1 MQRGIAFGLSAYI
14 WWGFTPVYWKQLNH
28 IPSLDVTCFRMIWT
42 FVLLSAVHLARH
54 SWQEIKDLLKDRR
67 QRYLQ
72 ITAAG
77 LLSTNWLVFV
87 WAIGNGQVVEASLGY
102 FMNPLINVLL
112 GHLFLGEKFRS
123 SQKMS
128 IGLALAGV
136 LVLTIAVGSIPIVAL
151 YLATSFGFYGLVKS
165 KVDRPALNTLTV
177 EVMFMSVPALI
188 YLILR
193 GIDGYGAMGLTVHAD
208 NLWLISTG
216 IATSVPLLF
225 FAVAVQR
232 VPLGVL
238 GMMQYV
244 APTTQLILGVAVY
257 DEVIARGELVGYSII
272 WAAVALFAVDGL
284 VALRNNSAKNLSNVD
299 K

>member
-112 GHLFLGEKFRS
+112 GYLFLGEKFRS

-151 YLATSFGFYGLVKS
+151 YLATSFGLYGLVKS

>member
-1 MQRGIAFGLSAYI
+1 MQRGIAFGLGAYI

-42 FVLLSAVHLARH
+42 FVLLSGVHLVRH
-54 SWQEIKDLLKDRR
+54 SWQEIADLLRDRR

-87 WAIGNGQVVEASLGY
+87 WAIGDGQVVEASLGY

-112 GHLFLGEKFRS
+112 GYLFLGEKFRS

-151 YLATSFGFYGLVKS
+151 YLATSFGLYGLVKS

>member
-112 GHLFLGEKFRS
+112 GYLFLGEKFRS

>member
-1 MQRGIAFGLSAYI
+1 MKQGIVFGLGAYI

-28 IPSLDVTCFRMIWT
+28 IPSLDVTCFRMVWT
-42 FVLLSAVHLARH
+42 FVLLSGVHLVRH
-54 SWQEIKDLLKDRR
+54 SWHEIKDLLRDRR
-67 QRYLQ
+67 QRFLQ

-87 WAIGNGQVVEASLGY
+87 WAIGDGQVVEASLGY
-102 FMNPLINVLL
+102 FMNPLVNVLL
-112 GHLFLGEKFRS
+112 GYLFLGEKFRS
-123 SQKMS
+123 FQKMS
-128 IGLALAGV
+128 IGLAVAGV
-136 LVLTIAVGSIPIVAL
+136 LVLIVAVGSVPVVAL
-151 YLATSFGFYGLVKS
+151 YLAGSFGFYGLVKS
-165 KVDRPALNTLTV
+165 KVNRPALNTLTV

-188 YLILR
+188 YLVVR
-193 GIDGYGAMGLTVHAD
+193 GIDGYGAMGLSVPAD
-208 NLWLISTG
+208 NFWLISTG

-225 FAVAVQR
+225 FAIAVQR

-257 DEVIARGELVGYSII
+257 GEEIAQGELFGYSII

-284 VALRNNSAKNLSNVD
+284 LALRKNSEKNFSNTS

>member
-1 MQRGIAFGLSAYI
+1 MQRGIAFGLGAYI

-42 FVLLSAVHLARH
+42 FVLLSGVHLARH
-54 SWQEIKDLLKDRR
+54 SWQEIADLLRDRR

-87 WAIGNGQVVEASLGY
+87 WAIGDGQVVEASLGY

-112 GHLFLGEKFRS
+112 GYLFLGEKFRS

-136 LVLTIAVGSIPIVAL
+136 LVLTIAVGSIPVVAL

-193 GIDGYGAMGLTVHAD
+193 GVDGYGAMGLTVYAD

-216 IATSVPLLF
+216 IATSIPLLF
-225 FAVAVQR
+225 FSVAVQR

-244 APTTQLILGVAVY
+244 APTTQLILGVIVY

-272 WAAVALFAVDGL
+272 WAAVALFAIDGL
-284 VALRNNSAKNLSNVD
+284 VALRHNSEKNLSNVD
-299 K
+299 

>member
-1 MQRGIAFGLSAYI
+1 MQRGIVIGLGAYI
-14 WWGFTPVYWKQLNH
+14 WWGFTPVYWKQLSH

-42 FVLLSAVHLARH
+42 FVLLSGVHLFRH
-54 SWQEIKDLLKDRR
+54 SWREIKDLLRDRR

-87 WAIGNGQVVEASLGY
+87 WAIGDGQVVEASLGY
-102 FMNPLINVLL
+102 FMNPLVNVLL
-112 GHLFLGEKFRS
+112 GYLFLGEKFRS
-123 SQKMS
+123 FQKVS
-128 IGLALAGV
+128 IGFAIIGV
-136 LVLTIAVGSIPIVAL
+136 LVLTVAVGSVPVVAL
-151 YLATSFGFYGLVKS
+151 YLAASFGFYGLVKS
-165 KVDRPALNTLTV
+165 KVDRTALNTLTV

-188 YLILR
+188 YLVIR
-193 GIDGYGAMGLTVHAD
+193 GVDGYGAMGLTIPAD

-244 APTTQLILGVAVY
+244 APTTQLILGVIVY
-257 DEVIARGELVGYSII
+257 GEVITQGELVGYSII

-284 VALRNNSAKNLSNVD
+284 LALRQNSGKVFKS
-299 K
+299 

>member
-1 MQRGIAFGLSAYI
+1 
-14 WWGFTPVYWKQLNH
+14 
-28 IPSLDVTCFRMIWT
+28 MIWT
-42 FVLLSAVHLARH
+42 FVLLSGVHLVRH
-54 SWQEIKDLLKDRR
+54 SWQEIADLLRDRR

-87 WAIGNGQVVEASLGY
+87 WAIGDGQVVEASLGY

-112 GHLFLGEKFRS
+112 GYLFLGEKFRS

-136 LVLTIAVGSIPIVAL
+136 LVLTIAVGSIPVVAL
-151 YLATSFGFYGLVKS
+151 YLAISFGFYGLVKS

-193 GIDGYGAMGLTVHAD
+193 GVDGYGAMGLTVYAD

-225 FAVAVQR
+225 FSVAVQR

-244 APTTQLILGVAVY
+244 APTTQLILGVIVY

-284 VALRNNSAKNLSNVD
+284 VALRQNSEKNLSNVD
-299 K
+299 

>member
-112 GHLFLGEKFRS
+112 GYLFLGEKFRS

-165 KVDRPALNTLTV
+165 KVDRPALNTLTI

>member
-67 QRYLQ
+67 QRHLQ

-112 GHLFLGEKFRS
+112 GYLFLGEKFRS

>member
-112 GHLFLGEKFRS
+112 GYLFLGEKFRS

-188 YLILR
+188 YLIIR

-244 APTTQLILGVAVY
+244 APTTQLILGVVVY

>member
-1 MQRGIAFGLSAYI
+1 MQRGIAFGLGAYI

-42 FVLLSAVHLARH
+42 FVLLSGVHLVRH
-54 SWQEIKDLLKDRR
+54 SWQEIADLLRDRR

-87 WAIGNGQVVEASLGY
+87 WAIGDGQVVEASLGY

-112 GHLFLGEKFRS
+112 GYLFLGEKFRS

-136 LVLTIAVGSIPIVAL
+136 LVLTIAVGSIPVVAL

-193 GIDGYGAMGLTVHAD
+193 GVDGYGAMGLTVYAD

-225 FAVAVQR
+225 FSVAVQR

-244 APTTQLILGVAVY
+244 APTTQLILGVIVY

-284 VALRNNSAKNLSNVD
+284 VALRQNSEKNLSNVD
-299 K
+299 

>member
-112 GHLFLGEKFRS
+112 GYLFLGEKFRS

-151 YLATSFGFYGLVKS
+151 YLATSFGFYGLVK
-165 KVDRPALNTLTV
+165 
-177 EVMFMSVPALI
+177 
-188 YLILR
+188 
-193 GIDGYGAMGLTVHAD
+193 
-208 NLWLISTG
+208 
-216 IATSVPLLF
+216 
-225 FAVAVQR
+225 
-232 VPLGVL
+232 
-238 GMMQYV
+238 
-244 APTTQLILGVAVY
+244 
-257 DEVIARGELVGYSII
+257 
-272 WAAVALFAVDGL
+272 
-284 VALRNNSAKNLSNVD
+284 
-299 K
+299 

>member
-1 MQRGIAFGLSAYI
+1 
-14 WWGFTPVYWKQLNH
+14 
-28 IPSLDVTCFRMIWT
+28 MIWT

-112 GHLFLGEKFRS
+112 GYLFLGEKFRS

-193 GIDGYGAMGLTVHAD
+193 GVDGYGAMGLTVYAD

-225 FAVAVQR
+225 FSVAVQR

-244 APTTQLILGVAVY
+244 APTTQLILGVIVY